1 MFINFRGCIYSFYSK
16 ESEGSM
22 MRKLMFYVSIGK
34 PEKAMGADIG
44 DGVNC
49 QIQGRHWRGYWCY
62 HHWSKREGFSCSWMI
77 S

>member
-1 MFINFRGCIYSFYSK
+1 
-16 ESEGSM
+16 